1 MALNLGSASFI
12 SGTSVTVTL
21 DPIALNFLLRSPSG
35 PVGRLIL
42 SIAEKTVVVAKA
54 NAPVKTGRLQSSIAL
69 VSFKPTVQGM
79 EAQIAVNVNYAQAV
93 TFGLRGGRTIRA
105 KNARVLKFPGSGGGS
120 VYRRQVTQGRTSP
133 NPFFWRSLIQVLAS
147 DPRVQIISQTFDP
160 GTPL

>member
-105 KNARVLKFPGSGGGS
+105 KNARVLKFPGDGGM
-120 VYRRQVTQGRTSP
+120 VYRRQVTQRRTSP

-147 DPRVQIISQTFDP
+147 DPRVEIISQTFDP